1 MKAIAVVAVLS
12 FVAAATIIGAS
23 FAHSAQPADIELSSV
38 SKAATLGA
46 DVTSPG
52 HDIAI
57 EMVAPGREG
66 LELSARLTDD
76 GGLIELPI
84 DWTIRGMDGETV
96 YSGQSPSADFTVPPG
111 DYAVAIRYGAVRLSS
126 TVTLL
131 ETNRLMVSYVLNA
144 GGLRILPRVKDM
156 GLSTAKARSRIFALE
171 GQQRGQLVALSDVPG
186 EIVRVPE
193 GYYRVESRFFA
204 GNAAAVTD
212 VHVRAGH
219 LSAVAIDHKAGIARL
234 AFVGSPAA
242 DVQWNVSDREGR
254 PIAMAEGLN
263 ADIVLVPGIYTAR
276 AKVGDETLSA
286 TFAIATG
293 EARDIL
299 LGN

>member
-1 MKAIAVVAVLS
+1 MTPEAAPVWTILIALYREADSVPSLLAALSQLNWPTHQLDVIFACESDDVATLDVLS
-12 FVAAATIIGAS
+12 AYQTTYEF
-23 FAHSAQPADIELSSV
+23 
-38 SKAATLGA
+38 
-46 DVTSPG
+46 
-52 HDIAI
+52 
-57 EMVAPGREG
+57 R
-66 LELSARLTDD
+66 
-76 GGLIELPI
+76 
-84 DWTIRGMDGETV
+84 
-96 YSGQSPSADFTVPPG
+96 
-111 DYAVAIRYGAVRLSS
+111 
-126 TVTLL
+126 
-131 ETNRLMVSYVLNA
+131 
-144 GGLRILPRVKDM
+144 
-156 GLSTAKARSRIFALE
+156 
-171 GQQRGQLVALSDVPG
+171 
-186 EIVRVPE
+186 IVRVPE
-193 GYYRVESRFFA
+193 GDYRVESRFFA

-212 VHVRAGH
+212 VHVRAGR